1 MNEDIKKMARGNL
14 IPLWKIALQIGVSEM
29 TLIRW
34 LRTELPDKRRKQI
47 VAAIERLTQE
57 DV

>member
-14 IPLWKIALQIGVSEM
+14 IPLWKIAQQVGVSEM

-34 LRTELPDKRRKQI
+34 LRTELPDKRKKQI
-47 VAAIERLTQE
+47 VSAIERLTQE
-57 DV
+57 GV